1 MKSGDWSLDDLALV
15 RAVAAHGSL
24 AGAARELGIDH
35 SNAFRRLGALEA
47 RAGVTLFR
55 RSRHGYQATEA
66 GELAAATAERV
77 LDETSR
83 LERELQGHD
92 RRVQGL
98 LRVTA
103 PDTLA
108 RHVVDLCTAFEARHP
123 DVRFELVINNA
134 FLTLQK
140 RDADVALRP
149 ARTSPP
155 GLSVRRLAPIATA
168 IYEPRARRK
177 SAGERWIGFGD
188 ALSHLD
194 AAQWLRT
201 HVDPSNIAMTV
212 DALPA
217 ALAAC
222 EAGVGRALL
231 PCFHAGA
238 SPRVC
243 RVGDPLAEVQSQLW
257 FATHPDLRGS
267 TRVRLFRDFALEWA
281 RQRAGDFWPGPGSV
295 DA

>member
-55 RSRHGYQATEA
+55 RSRHGYQATQA

-212 DALPA
+212 DTLPA

-243 RVGDPLAEVQSQLW
+243 RIGDPLAEVQSQLW

-267 TRVRLFRDFALEWA
+267 ARVRLFRDFALEWT
-281 RQRAGDFWPGPGSV
+281 RQHAGDFWPGSGRV